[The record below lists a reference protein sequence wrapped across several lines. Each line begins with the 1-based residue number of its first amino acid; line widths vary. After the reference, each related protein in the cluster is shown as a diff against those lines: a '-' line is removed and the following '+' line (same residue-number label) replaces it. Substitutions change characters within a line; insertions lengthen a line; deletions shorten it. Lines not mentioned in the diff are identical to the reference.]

1 MKLLS
6 TYIKEMKIAFRGFYF
21 YVEIVIAV
29 ILLIIVLVAV
39 KDNPDSKAEE
49 YLYYDMSEVQY
60 DAVLQAQL
68 ATGKIILADDT
79 DLELKANSFDVVN
92 RETDEITAYT
102 FDTKKTISAQ
112 TLKAIDVDTGQILKT
127 IYILDSE
134 EDVLRLS
141 MSTGKSGATI
151 IMDELGAI
159 SYRYV
164 IQGYEAERYSNFLYI
179 VHTVSSTEIQDE
191 MDRQTIREIG
201 SSERLTN
208 QESIVPIVVVFMGS
222 LMGFFI
228 VISYLYLD
236 KDQGVIKA
244 IAVTPSSVW
253 KYLLSKTFVILTT
266 VFISSSIIVIPIMGL
281 KPNYLLFY
289 PFLLITTFAF
299 SALGLLIASF
309 FDSISKSFTALYLIL
324 IALMIPAFS
333 YYISSFD
340 PLWLRFFPT
349 YPVLQAMK
357 GILVGEPDLFYV
369 LIYSLAFLGGGFGLL
384 MLANYRFKKSLTV

>member
-6 TYIKEMKIAFRGFYF
+6 TYFKEMKIASRGFYF
-21 YVEIVIAV
+21 YIEIFVA
-29 ILLIIVLVAV
+29 ILLVIIVFVAI
-39 KDNPDSKAEE
+39 KENPDSKAKE
-49 YLYYDMSEVQY
+49 YLYYEMSEVAY
-60 DAVLQAQL
+60 DAMLQAQL
-68 ATGKIILADDT
+68 NTGKIILADDT
-79 DLELKANSFDVVN
+79 ELELKTNSFDVVN
-92 RETDEITAYT
+92 KDTDVVTSYT
-102 FDTKKTISAQ
+102 FDTKKTISVQ
-112 TLKAIDVDTGQILKT
+112 TLKAIDADTGQVQKT
-127 IYILDSE
+127 IYVLDSE
-134 EDVLRLS
+134 EDMLRLS
-141 MSTGKSGATI
+141 MSTGNMGATI
-151 IMDELGAI
+151 AMDELGAI

-164 IQGYEAERYSNFLYI
+164 IQGYEAQRYSNFLYI
-179 VHTVSSTEIQDE
+179 VHSVSTTAIQDE

-201 SSERLTN
+201 SSARLTN
-208 QESIVPIVVVFMGS
+208 KEAVVPIFVVFMGS

-228 VISYLYLD
+228 VIAYLYLD
-236 KDQGVIKA
+236 KDEGVIKA
-244 IAVTPSSVW
+244 FAVTPSSVW

-309 FDSISKSFTALYLIL
+309 FDSISKSFAALYLIL

-333 YYISSFD
+333 YYIGSFD

-349 YPVLQAMK
+349 YSVLQVMK
-357 GILVGEPDLFYV
+357 GILMGEPDYVNV
-369 LIYSLAFLGGGFGLL
+369 LISSLAFIVGGFGLL

>member
-1 MKLLS
+1 
-6 TYIKEMKIAFRGFYF
+6 MKIAFRGFYF